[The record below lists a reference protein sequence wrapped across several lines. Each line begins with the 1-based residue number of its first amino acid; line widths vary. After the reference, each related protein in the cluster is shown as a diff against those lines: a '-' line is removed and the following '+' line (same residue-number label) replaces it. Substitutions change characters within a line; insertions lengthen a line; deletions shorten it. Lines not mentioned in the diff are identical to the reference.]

1 MLKPS
6 SPPVLAKSP
15 GIQGFVGRCL
25 HLRSAKKHSWPQL
38 ESVSVCEER
47 KARERESRREQES
60 VWCAERH
67 ETMRAKEWGSVRE
80 KEIKRRKEKK
90 KKRQCKNRSEKD

>member
-1 MLKPS
+1 M
-6 SPPVLAKSP
+6 
-15 GIQGFVGRCL
+15 

-90 KKRQCKNRSEKD
+90 KKDSARTEVRKTEDKMK